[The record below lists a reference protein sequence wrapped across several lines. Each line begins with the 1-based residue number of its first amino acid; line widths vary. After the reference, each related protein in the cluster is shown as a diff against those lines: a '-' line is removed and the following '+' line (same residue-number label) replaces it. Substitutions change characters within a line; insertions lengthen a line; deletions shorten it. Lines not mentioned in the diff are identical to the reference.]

1 MFKKTSALFLITILL
16 SGCGA
21 KFVYNN
27 LSMITPWYV
36 DDFVDLTREQE
47 KQYQAHLKVIHQW
60 HRQHELP
67 EYHGLLTELLAHL
80 ENDQLDRAFMSDH
93 LLALRQ
99 RWQVLIDQASPALS
113 EMASGLSDQQ
123 VADMMAALEEANKE
137 RLKEQDTPAEHAK
150 DVVKGIKRWMG
161 TLSKDQQ
168 AMVEAFAEAHPDRSE
183 ITVAAHRAFQ
193 QQLGVVLE
201 NRAEDGF
208 DARFKAL
215 IADPLATPAGEV
227 LIDARMAAMEDRITL
242 YQALWQ
248 SASDTQRD
256 KVKRRLT
263 DVIEDIEALMVK
275 QG

>member
-1 MFKKTSALFLITILL
+1 MLRRILILLAAIMLL

-36 DDFVDLTREQE
+36 DDFVDLSRDQE
-47 KQYQAHLKVIHQW
+47 KQYQDHLKVIHQW

-67 EYHGLLTELLAHL
+67 EYQRLLTELLAHL
-80 ENDQLDRAFMSDH
+80 ENDQLDGAFLSDH

-99 RWQVLIDQASPALS
+99 RWQVLIDQAAPAIC
-113 EMASGLSDQQ
+113 EMAKSLDDQQ
-123 VADMMAALEEANKE
+123 VADMMAALEDANQE
-137 RLKEQDTPAEHAK
+137 RLKEKDTPSEHTK

-161 TLSKDQQ
+161 TLSKEQT
-168 AMVEAFAEAHPDRSE
+168 ALVETFADTHPDRSE

-193 QQLGVVLE
+193 QQLGEALV
-201 NRAEDGF
+201 NRSNDDFGTTF
-208 DARFKAL
+208 NAL
-215 IADPLATPAGEV
+215 IANPLASPEGEV

-248 SASDTQRD
+248 GASDTQRD
-256 KVKRRLT
+256 KVKRRLN

-275 QG
+275 

>member
-1 MFKKTSALFLITILL
+1 MLRRILMLIAVITLL

-36 DDFVDLTREQE
+36 DDFVDLTREQK
-47 KQYQAHLKVIHQW
+47 KQYQAHLETIHQW

-67 EYHGLLTELLAHL
+67 EYHRLLTELLTHL
-80 ENDQLDRAFMSDH
+80 DNEQLDRAFMSDH

-113 EMASGLSDQQ
+113 DMASGLSDQQ
-123 VADMMAALEEANKE
+123 VADMMAALEDANQE
-137 RLKEQDTPAEHAK
+137 RLKEQDTPAAHAK
-150 DVVKGIKRWMG
+150 DVVKGIKRWLG

-168 AMVEAFAEAHPDRSE
+168 ALVEAFAEAHPDRSE
-183 ITVAAHRAFQ
+183 MTVAAHRAFQ
-193 QQLGVVLE
+193 QQLAGVLA
-201 NRAEDGF
+201 NRDSADF
-208 DARFKAL
+208 DARFQTL
-215 IADPLATPAGEV
+215 IADPLANPAGAI

-248 SASDTQRD
+248 GASDTQRD
-256 KVKRRLT
+256 KVKRRLN

-275 QG
+275 